1 MARSSYIYL
10 ITVNKKPYGAFTVKR
25 EMEFHLPSDGK
36 GVGVYRIK
44 DNDPEVPVVDITNDY
59 YECD

>member
-10 ITVNKKPYGAFTVKR
+10 ITTNAKPCGAFTVKR
-25 EMEFHLPSDGK
+25 EMELHLPSDGK

-44 DNDPEVPVVDITNDY
+44 DNDPKVPVIDITNDY
-59 YECD
+59 YERD